1 MREPVICERSNSY
14 SDTYSST
21 RALNPARIADMSA
34 TTTANF
40 GDRSLDL
47 PAWKNIAGHVAAVL
61 IAIIFLATG
70 LAKIVVPFLVQTM
83 FEQLLVPVWASMPLV
98 ILLGVTETL
107 GGLLVLVPRYRRYG
121 AWLIALLCIAF
132 MAYIGLRY
140 QALVGRDCSCFPWL
154 KRTVSPAFFPEDG
167 AMLAAAVIAAWFSR
181 KPVSLRFPIIAL
193 VAISALAGAS
203 LGYNTMHQ
211 SGIQVPETITVDGK
225 PFNIRQGHIFLF
237 FYDPHCS
244 HCEEAAQHM
253 STYGWKKD
261 VTVIGLPT
269 VDPEL
274 AASFLHDTKLVAKT
288 STDSALLRKLFV
300 FTSPPYAVVLDSG
313 RVKSILT
320 HFDAP
325 EPQPSL
331 QQVGFVE

>member
-1 MREPVICERSNSY
+1 
-14 SDTYSST
+14 
-21 RALNPARIADMSA
+21 MSA
-34 TTTANF
+34 STTANF
-40 GDRSLDL
+40 SDRSLHL
-47 PAWKNIAGHVAAVL
+47 PAWKNIVSHIAAVSV
-61 IAIIFLATG
+61 AIIFLATG
-70 LAKIVVPFLVQTM
+70 IAKMAVPYQVQTM

-98 ILLGVTETL
+98 IVLAIGEAL
-107 GGLLVLVPRYRRYG
+107 GGLLVLMPRYRRWG
-121 AWLIALLCIAF
+121 AWLIAAMLVAF
-132 MAYIGLRY
+132 MGYIGLRY
-140 QALVGRDCSCFPWL
+140 GALVGRDCSCFPWL
-154 KRTVSPAFFPEDG
+154 KRAVTPALFLEDG
-167 AMLAAAVIAAWFSR
+167 AMLAAAVVAAWFSR
-181 KPVSLRFPIIAL
+181 KPVSLRFPVIAL
-193 VAISALAGAS
+193 VAISVLAGAS

-225 PFNIRQGHIFLF
+225 PFNIRQGHVFLF

-253 STYGWKKD
+253 ATYGWKKD

-274 AASFLHDTKLVAKT
+274 AASFLHDTNLVAKT

-331 QQVGFVE
+331 QQVGFID

>member
-14 SDTYSST
+14 SDTYFAT
-21 RALNPARIADMSA
+21 EALNPARIAGMSA
-34 TTTANF
+34 STTANF
-40 GDRSLDL
+40 SDHSLVL
-47 PAWKNIAGHVAAVL
+47 PAWKNIVGTIAAVCV
-61 IAIIFLATG
+61 AIIFLATG
-70 LAKIVVPFLVQTM
+70 IAKMTVPYQVQTM

-98 ILLGVTETL
+98 ILLAIGEAL
-107 GGLLVLVPRYRRYG
+107 GGLLVLMPRYRRWG
-121 AWLIALLCIAF
+121 AWLIAAMLVAF
-132 MAYIGLRY
+132 MGYIGLRY

-154 KRTVSPAFFPEDG
+154 KRAVTPALFLEDG
-167 AMLAAAVIAAWFSR
+167 AMLAAALIAAWFSR
-181 KPVSLRFPIIAL
+181 KPSSLRFPIIAL
-193 VAISALAGAS
+193 VAISVLAVAG
-203 LGYNTMHQ
+203 LGYNTIHQ

-225 PFNIRQGHIFLF
+225 PFDIRQGNIFLF
-237 FYDPHCS
+237 FYDPACS
-244 HCEEAAQHM
+244 HCEEAARHM
-253 STYGWKKD
+253 ATYSWKKD

-269 VDPEL
+269 NDPQW

-300 FTSPPYAVVLDSG
+300 FTSPPYAVALENG

-331 QQVGFVE
+331 QQVGFID

>member
-14 SDTYSST
+14 SDTYFAT
-21 RALNPARIADMSA
+21 EALNPARIAGMSA

-47 PAWKNIAGHVAAVL
+47 PAWKNIVGHIAAISV
-61 IAIIFLATG
+61 AIIFLATG
-70 LAKIVVPFLVQTM
+70 IFKMVMPYQVQTM

-98 ILLGVTETL
+98 ILLAIGEAL
-107 GGLLVLVPRYRRYG
+107 GGLLVLMPRYRRWG
-121 AWLIALLCIAF
+121 AWLIAALLVAF
-132 MAYIGLRY
+132 MGYIGLRY

-154 KRTVSPAFFPEDG
+154 KRAVTPAFFPEDG
-167 AMLAAAVIAAWFSR
+167 AILAAALIAAWFSR
-181 KPVSLRFPIIAL
+181 KPTSLRFPIIAL
-193 VAISALAGAS
+193 VAISVLAGAS
-203 LGYNTMHQ
+203 LGYNTIHQ

-225 PFNIRQGHIFLF
+225 PFDIRQGNIFLF
-237 FYDPHCS
+237 FYDPACS
-244 HCEEAAQHM
+244 HCEEAARHM
-253 STYGWKKD
+253 ATYGWKSD

-269 VDPEL
+269 NDPQW
-274 AASFLHDTKLVAKT
+274 APSFLHDTKLVAKT

-300 FTSPPYAVVLDSG
+300 FTSPPYGVVLENG

-331 QQVGFVE
+331 QQVGFIN

>member
-1 MREPVICERSNSY
+1 
-14 SDTYSST
+14 
-21 RALNPARIADMSA
+21 MSA

-40 GDRSLDL
+40 SDRSLDL
-47 PAWKNIAGHVAAVL
+47 PAWKNIVGHIAAVSV
-61 IAIIFLATG
+61 AIIFLATG
-70 LAKIVVPFLVQTM
+70 IAKMAVPYQVQTM

-98 ILLGVTETL
+98 ILLAIGEAL
-107 GGLLVLVPRYRRYG
+107 GGLLVLMPRYRRWG
-121 AWLIALLCIAF
+121 AWLIAAMLVAF
-132 MAYIGLRY
+132 MGYIGLRY

-154 KRTVSPAFFPEDG
+154 KRAVTPALFLEDG
-167 AMLAAAVIAAWFSR
+167 AMLAAALIAAWFSR

-225 PFNIRQGHIFLF
+225 PFNIRQGHVFLF

-244 HCEEAAQHM
+244 HCEEAARHM
-253 STYGWKKD
+253 ATYGWKKD

-269 VDPEL
+269 IDPEL

-300 FTSPPYAVVLDSG
+300 FTSPPYAVVLESG

-331 QQVGFVE
+331 QQVGFID

>member
-1 MREPVICERSNSY
+1 MREPAICERSNCY
-14 SDTYSST
+14 SDTYFAT
-21 RALNPARIADMSA
+21 EAVNPARIASMSA

-40 GDRSLDL
+40 GDRSLVL
-47 PAWKNIAGHVAAVL
+47 PAWKNVAGHVAAVL

-98 ILLGVTETL
+98 ILLGIAETL
-107 GGLLVLVPRYRRYG
+107 GGLLVLIPRYRRYG
-121 AWLIALLCIAF
+121 AWLIALLCVAF
-132 MAYIGLRY
+132 MAYIGMRY

-167 AMLAAAVIAAWFSR
+167 AILLAALVAAWFSR
-181 KPVSLRFPIIAL
+181 KPYSLRFPIMAL
-193 VAISALAGAS
+193 VGITVLAGAG

-225 PFNIRQGHIFLF
+225 PFDIRQGHIFLF
-237 FYDPHCS
+237 FYDPACS
-244 HCEEAAQHM
+244 HCEEAARHM
-253 STYGWKKD
+253 ATYRWKSD

-269 VDPEL
+269 NDPQW

-300 FTSPPYAVVLDSG
+300 FTSPPYGVVLDRG

-331 QQVGFVE
+331 QQVGFID

>member
-1 MREPVICERSNSY
+1 
-14 SDTYSST
+14 
-21 RALNPARIADMSA
+21 MSA

-40 GDRSLDL
+40 SDRGLEL
-47 PAWKNIAGHVAAVL
+47 PAWKNIVGHIAALSV
-61 IAIIFLATG
+61 AIIFLATG
-70 LAKIVVPFLVQTM
+70 IAKMAVPYQVQTM
-83 FEQLLVPVWASMPLV
+83 FEQLLVPAWASLPLV
-98 ILLGVTETL
+98 IVLAIGEAL
-107 GGLLVLVPRYRRYG
+107 GGLLVLMPRYRRWG
-121 AWLIALLCIAF
+121 AWLIAAMLVAF
-132 MAYIGLRY
+132 MGYIGLRY
-140 QALVGRDCSCFPWL
+140 QSLVGRDCSCFPWL
-154 KRTVSPAFFPEDG
+154 KRAVTPALFVEDG
-167 AMLAAAVIAAWFSR
+167 AMLAAALIAAWFSR
-181 KPVSLRFPIIAL
+181 KPSSLRFPIIAL
-193 VAISALAGAS
+193 VAIWVLAGAG

-211 SGIQVPETITVDGK
+211 SGIQVPETILVDGK
-225 PFNIRQGHIFLF
+225 PFNIRQGRILLF

-269 VDPEL
+269 VDPQL
-274 AASFLHDTKLVAKT
+274 AASFLDYTKLVAKT

-300 FTSPPYAVVLDSG
+300 FTSPPYGVVLDDG

-331 QQVGFVE
+331 QQAGFID